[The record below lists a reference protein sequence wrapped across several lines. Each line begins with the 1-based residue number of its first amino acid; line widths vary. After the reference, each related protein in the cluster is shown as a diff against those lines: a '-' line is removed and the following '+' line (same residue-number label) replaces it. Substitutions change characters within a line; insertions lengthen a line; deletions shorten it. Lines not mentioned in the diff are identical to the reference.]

1 MPNPDEIALKLRLDN
16 LQKHEWALRN
26 EQWAK
31 NRLNEEQRKCAQR
44 ASTCG
49 IGAYRAERTWSSAWN
64 MHRNHPIV
72 AKARAEGRPMTES
85 ERKELA
91 KKTVGLERYNRELRL
106 GQISKELADVKVQ
119 RTDMIETYNA
129 EQMAKINKEFAQQQ
143 AVFKQKLLKAKHK
156 GVHPEHG
163 TTSSPPRRTSRGT
176 IKRRSPIMRKRQ
188 R

>member
-16 LQKHEWALRN
+16 LQKHEWDLRN
-26 EQWAK
+26 EQWQK
-31 NRLNEEQRKCAQR
+31 NRLNEQGAKCAQNP
-44 ASTCG
+44 ANCG
-49 IGAYRAERTWSSAWN
+49 IGAYRAERTWGSGWN
-64 MHRNHPIV
+64 EHQNHPIV

-85 ERKELA
+85 ERKSLA
-91 KKTVGLERYNRELRL
+91 KVSVGLERYNRELRL

-129 EQMAKINKEFAQQQ
+129 EQMAKINKQFAQQQ
-143 AVFKQKLLKAKHK
+143 AVFKQKVLKAKHR
-156 GVHPEHG
+156 GGHPELG
-163 TTSSPPRRTSRGT
+163 TTRSPSRRTSRGT